1 MSSERE
7 RGMNMLKRQN
17 GVALITVLFFL
28 IIITIL
34 AAGSIMIS
42 STQLTVSGGLLM
54 HEATFYAAEGGM
66 DFVIPLV
73 KSIYYDQVVPAA
85 FTPFVKDDVANIIKE
100 FTDPQEKYDVDTF
113 YPLPDTDTFP
123 VPDASTTPATGPD
136 IVLTING
143 AQVEVDVDYMG
154 MVSGTEGS
162 DIMQAMYYSAGKA
175 AKSNMYIGFEIHTR
189 ATTPKTKAELIGV
202 YGVPIK

>member
-1 MSSERE
+1 MSSGRE

-34 AAGSIMIS
+34 AAGTIMIS
-42 STQLTVSGGLLM
+42 STQLTVSGGLLR
-54 HEATFYAAEGGM
+54 HEATFHAAEGGI

-73 KSIYYDQVVPAA
+73 KSIYYDHVIPDT
-85 FTPFVKDDVANIIKE
+85 FMPFVKDDVNNIIKE
-100 FTDPQEKYDVDTF
+100 FTDPQALYDVDTL
-113 YPLPDTDTFP
+113 YPLPDTDTLP
-123 VPDASTTPATGPD
+123 IPDASSTPATGPD
-136 IVLTING
+136 VILTING
-143 AQVEVDVDYMG
+143 AQVEIDIDYMG
-154 MVSGTEGS
+154 MVVGTEGS
-162 DIMQAMYYSAGKA
+162 DIMQTMYYSAGKA
-175 AKSNMYIGFEIHTR
+175 AKSNMYVGFEIHTR